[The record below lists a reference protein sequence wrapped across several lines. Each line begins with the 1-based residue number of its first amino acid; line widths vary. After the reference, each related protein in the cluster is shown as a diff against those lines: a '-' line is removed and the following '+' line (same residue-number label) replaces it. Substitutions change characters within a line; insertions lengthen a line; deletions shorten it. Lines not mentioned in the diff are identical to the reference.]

1 MKRRAVVLGGLGIVG
16 SALPV
21 TAFTQTPTDAEQ
33 ANIDTVHRFME
44 MLNTN
49 DVSIVPEVISP
60 DYVSADPSNAPGV
73 DAYIDRLTTSFDQQA
88 HLWTSLESTEEEI
101 IAQGNNVVRL
111 GRYKGVTTTGKVAD
125 VPDVRWFKLTDGL
138 ITIWYGGPDSG
149 WINRQVG

>member
-21 TAFTQTPTDAEQ
+21 TAFAQTPTDVEQ
-33 ANIDTVHRFME
+33 ANIDVVHRFIE
-44 MLNTN
+44 MLNN
-49 DVSIVPEVISP
+49 LDLSIIPEVISP
-60 DYVSADPSNAPGV
+60 DYVSADPSNAPGI
-73 DAYIDRLTTSFDQQA
+73 DAYTSRLQASFDQQV
-88 HLWTSLESTEEEI
+88 HLWTSIEITEDEI
-101 IAQGNNVVRL
+101 IAQGDTVVRL

-125 VPDVRWFKLTDGL
+125 VPDVRWFALKDGL